1 MFTMLTKKTKMEC
14 SKKKKINFTFQ
25 EIKILFIGYYAPFK
39 AIAGGGAY
47 IFCMDKKIC
56 VYAICKNEMKFI
68 DRWYNSVKEADYV
81 CVLDTGSDDGSFQK
95 LKSLGVISK
104 QKKYSTFRFDVAR
117 NDSLKLVPD
126 DCEICVC
133 VDLDEVFEAGW
144 SKILREN
151 WTAQT
156 GRVRYRYTWSFNP
169 DGSEGVVFMSDK
181 IHRNKAY
188 KWKYPVHEI
197 LYQVDGQNY
206 NFLDL
211 PSIQLNHLAD
221 VKKSRSNY
229 LPLLEIS
236 VKENPMDDRNVHYL
250 GREYYFHGEYDK
262 AIEMLEKHLS
272 LPTAVWA
279 DERGASMR
287 YIAKC
292 FKEKQN
298 FDKQE
303 EYLMRAILET
313 PNVREP
319 YFDTAVMYY
328 EQENYLK
335 SAVFFEEMLKITT
348 RYLYYMSLPDCWSA
362 LPYDYL
368 SICYY
373 KLGNIQ
379 KAISFVDEA
388 ILRSDEQR
396 LKNNRAHFVSCLKK
410 EG

>member
-1 MFTMLTKKTKMEC
+1 
-14 SKKKKINFTFQ
+14 
-25 EIKILFIGYYAPFK
+25 
-39 AIAGGGAY
+39 
-47 IFCMDKKIC
+47 MDKKIC

-95 LKSLGVISK
+95 LKSLGVIAK
-104 QKKYSTFRFDVAR
+104 QKKYSFFRFDRAR
-117 NDSLKLVPD
+117 NDSMKLIPD

-133 VDLDEVFEAGW
+133 VDIDEFLQPGW
-144 SKILREN
+144 SDILRDN
-151 WTAQT
+151 WTEET
-156 GRVRYRYTWSFNP
+156 GRVRYRYTWSFNA
-169 DGSEGVVFMSDK
+169 DGSEGVVFMADK

-188 KWKYPVHEI
+188 KWKYSVHEI
-197 LYQVDGQNY
+197 LYQTNEEKYVTI
-206 NFLDL
+206 DL
-211 PSIQLNHLAD
+211 PSIQLNHMAD
-221 VKKSRSNY
+221 AKKSRASY
-229 LPLLEIS
+229 LPLLELS
-236 VKENPMDDRNVHYL
+236 VKENPNDDRNVHYL

-262 AIEMLEKHLS
+262 AIAMLERHLS
-272 LPTAVWA
+272 LPSALWK
-279 DERGASMR
+279 DERSASMR

-292 FKEKQN
+292 FKEKKD

-335 SAVFFEEMLKITT
+335 SAVFFEEMLKIST
-348 RYLYYMSLPDCWSA
+348 RYLYYMSSPDCWSS

-373 KLGNIQ
+373 KLCNIQ

-396 LKNNRAHFVSCLKK
+396 LKNNKEYFLKCANK
-410 EG
+410 